1 MKKLLLILLCF
12 PLIGFGQTTVAQEGG
27 SGQKCNS
34 GNCENGYGIYIFSE
48 GSRYVGEYKYGK
60 KNGLGTYTWTN
71 GSKYVGEWKDGKI
84 NGHGTKTWDS
94 DEGYYVGEWKDG
106 KWHGE
111 AIYQGVVDGFDFA
124 FSFVGVC
131 WSGNFWVGHGTYLL
145 SDGTIVRGIWKEG
158 KFIRE

>member
-60 KNGLGTYTWTN
+60 KNGLGTYTWAN
-71 GSKYVGEWKDGKI
+71 GSK
-84 NGHGTKTWDS
+84 
-94 DEGYYVGEWKDG
+94 YVGEWKDG

-111 AIYQGVVDGFDFA
+111 AIYQGEVDGFDFA

-131 WSGNFWVGHGTYLL
+131 SSGNFWFGHGTYLL